1 MFLDDGDAVR
11 GKVLEAPWHGLDTT
25 KNGVLSLLKNVLFPA
40 VQLQLEQQK
49 ALDGREVNGVDSTK
63 NNTLTCSPAV
73 KGAAFVVEE
82 DGKYRAFSSYN
93 DLAQSLADGSIS
105 PDAIKM
111 AVAKGIDDLL
121 DHVRKMYKDDLE
133 WQAIDKSAYPATT

>member
-1 MFLDDGDAVR
+1 MFLDDGNAIR

-49 ALDGREVNGVDSTK
+49 ALNGSEVNGVSSTES
-63 NNTLTCSPAV
+63 NTLTGSSAV
-73 KGAAFVVEE
+73 NSAAFVVEE
-82 DGKYRAFSSYN
+82 DGKCRAFSSYN
-93 DLAQSLADGSIS
+93 DLAQSLADGSIKS
-105 PDAIKM
+105 DTIKM

>member
-49 ALDGREVNGVDSTK
+49 ALDGIEVNGVGSTK
-63 NNTLTCSPAV
+63 SDTLAGSPAV
-73 KGAAFVVEE
+73 KGVAFVVEE
-82 DGKYRAFSSYN
+82 DGKCRAFSSYN
-93 DLAQSLADGSIS
+93 DLAQSLADGIIK
-105 PDAIKM
+105 PNAIKV

-121 DHVRKMYKDDLE
+121 DYVRKMYNNDAE
-133 WQAIDKSAYPATT
+133 WQAIDKLAYPATT